1 MYKFAY
7 SEAIAESSQEN
18 RTAEREVLLH
28 SIELMEA
35 AENAGPE
42 SREAIEA
49 TYFMTRLWCHLI
61 EDLGS
66 PDNALSHALRAK
78 LISIGFFL
86 IKASEEVRSG
96 ERRSFRAM
104 IEISNSIADG
114 LKT

>member
-7 SEAIAESSQEN
+7 SEAVADSSHEN
-18 RTAEREVLLH
+18 RMAERETLLR

-35 AENAGPE
+35 AEKAGPK
-42 SREAIEA
+42 SRETIEA
-49 TYFMTRLWCHLI
+49 TYFVTRLWCHLI

-66 PDNALSHALRAK
+66 PENALSQELRAK

-86 IKASEEVRSG
+86 IKAAEEVRSG
-96 ERRSFRAM
+96 ERRSFRGM

-114 LKT
+114 LQK